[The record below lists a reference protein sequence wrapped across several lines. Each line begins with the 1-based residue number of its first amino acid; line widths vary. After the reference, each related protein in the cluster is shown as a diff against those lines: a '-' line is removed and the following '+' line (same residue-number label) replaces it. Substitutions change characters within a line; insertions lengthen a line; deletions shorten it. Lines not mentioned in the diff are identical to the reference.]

1 MKKDCRSYKKWLE
14 KQESKA
20 NNLNDKVSIDE
31 LENLH
36 ADRTTVCFD
45 P

>member
-20 NNLNDKVSIDE
+20 NNLNDKGLDGKTIQH
-31 LENLH
+31 N
-36 ADRTTVCFD
+36 ANK
-45 P
+45 